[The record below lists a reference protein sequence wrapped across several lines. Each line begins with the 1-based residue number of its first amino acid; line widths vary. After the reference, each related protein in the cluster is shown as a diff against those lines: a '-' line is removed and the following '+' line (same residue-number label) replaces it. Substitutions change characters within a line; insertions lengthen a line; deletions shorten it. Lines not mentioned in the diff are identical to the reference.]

1 MGGREAP
8 AVCIWPGEQG
18 LAACEQSPHQVVF
31 TVAKFRPPGPR
42 LLGLCRF
49 ACLCHCL
56 GLPGL
61 CLPCLLS

>member
-1 MGGREAP
+1 MGVDGREAP
-8 AVCIWPGEQG
+8 AVFVWPGEQG

-42 LLGLCRF
+42 LLWLCRC
-49 ACLCHCL
+49 ACL